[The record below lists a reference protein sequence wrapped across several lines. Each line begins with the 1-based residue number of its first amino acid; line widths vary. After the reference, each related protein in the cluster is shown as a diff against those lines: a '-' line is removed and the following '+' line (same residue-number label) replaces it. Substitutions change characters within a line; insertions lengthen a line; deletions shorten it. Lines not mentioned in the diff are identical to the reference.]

1 MINDNMISVLS
12 NIFFEYY
19 ESSDRKK
26 KSYKM
31 RKRIKVIF
39 DSIYEQ
45 VIYNILNRRAKN
57 EAHALVIISNLD
69 KSQISSY
76 QYDVLN
82 CIRSSLSVYSAL
94 SDKNYTEEGED
105 LMNFIENHFT
115 DLILIILSSGFERS
129 DKANALKKYLE
140 D

>member
-1 MINDNMISVLS
+1 MISVLS